1 MSDTSFNS
9 SNFAYEEG
17 NFTSGEGNFT
27 NSTTNG
33 TSTENIQSNVS
44 IYTPVTY
51 IITLLVL
58 LATFSSFYRK
68 RKVNKLRSM
77 SSLFGENIP
86 KEMYL
91 QLKAQEEP
99 KVNEKLLKTALIR
112 RGAEAVRRLFKL
124 KECEPYMNILYLK
137 GYIGDEDHE
146 RMKIQKKLI
155 EVELSEV
162 AMEAESYKKGW
173 SQQLFPVCQE
183 TTMNEA
189 LRRRLNAIKSREE
202 KLGKEWTVEEI
213 NIGINK

>member
-1 MSDTSFNS
+1 MSDTSFNNS
-9 SNFAYEEG
+9 DFTSEG
-17 NFTSGEGNFT
+17 ANFTSGEGNFT
-27 NSTTNG
+27 NSTTDG
-33 TSTENIQSNVS
+33 TNTENIQSNVS
-44 IYTPVTY
+44 IYTPVLY

-77 SSLFGENIP
+77 RPLFGENRP
-86 KEMYL
+86 KEMYF
-91 QLKAQEEP
+91 QLKAEENP

-124 KECEPYMNILYLK
+124 KECEPYMNILYMK
-137 GYIGDEDHE
+137 GFIGDEDHE

-162 AMEAESYKKGW
+162 AMEAETYKKGW
-173 SQQLFPVCQE
+173 AQQLFPVCQE

-189 LRRRLNAIKSREE
+189 LRRRLNAIDSRKE
-202 KLGKEWTVEEI
+202 KLAKEWSVDEVHIEMD
-213 NIGINK
+213 K